1 MALTKYR
8 VGTTVTIAPATVIA
22 DHSGGKTISGASW
35 SSLVGETFRKGQVV
49 LADPVAGNGGAS
61 LLFTALSGA
70 GLVAVTTDADADHSA
85 ISN

>member
-8 VGTTVTIAPATVIA
+8 VGTTVTIAPATVTA
-22 DHSGGKTISGASW
+22 DHAGGKTISGTSW

-49 LADPVAGNGGAS
+49 LADPVAGSAAN

>member
-35 SSLVGETFRKGQVV
+35 SSL
-49 LADPVAGNGGAS
+49 
-61 LLFTALSGA
+61 SGA